1 MVLTKYST
9 RQRGDSL
16 DTVFATSPPTTS
28 ADEEEK
34 EKSTKPEYTLSTI
47 TKEPLS
53 SDDLTDEKL
62 SELTG
67 GIELGKLSYS
77 ELQSLADSLSSRT
90 DKTSSSKEDWT
101 VSKSKRLDLNLD
113 GKAGT
118 YSRKRAAKLREKRKS
133 WEDQSDQES
142 MEMQDLTR

>member
-1 MVLTKYST
+1 MNLL
-9 RQRGDSL
+9 QRGDSL
-16 DTVFATSPPTTS
+16 DTVFATSPPTAS
-28 ADEEEK
+28 VDEEDK
-34 EKSTKPEYTLSTI
+34 EEQLEDATNTIETRDSLSA
-47 TKEPLS
+47 EN
-53 SDDLTDEKL
+53 LTDEKI

-77 ELQSLADSLSSRT
+77 ELQSLAESLSSRT
-90 DKTSSSKEDWT
+90 DKTSSSREDWT

-118 YSRKRAAKLREKRKS
+118 YSRKRAAKLRQRKS

-142 MEMQDLTR
+142 MEMHDLTR

>member
-1 MVLTKYST
+1 M
-9 RQRGDSL
+9 
-16 DTVFATSPPTTS
+16 FATSPPVTS

-34 EKSTKPEYTLSTI
+34 EKSTAEDTTTPRK
-47 TKEPLS
+47 KESLS

-118 YSRKRAAKLREKRKS
+118 YSRKRAAKLRQKRKS